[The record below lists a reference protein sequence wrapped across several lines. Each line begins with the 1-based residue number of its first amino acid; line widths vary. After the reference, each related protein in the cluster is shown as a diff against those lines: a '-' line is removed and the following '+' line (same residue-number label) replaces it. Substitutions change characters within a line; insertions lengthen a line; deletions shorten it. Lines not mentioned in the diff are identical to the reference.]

1 MVFADVPA
9 ATNALRGMQGF
20 NFYDRPLVR
29 VARRFAPHA
38 LAACADAAVQRLAF
52 AHGKSDVVAKA
63 DGSWLP
69 PDKRAKAVHGAGA
82 FAVH

>member
-29 VARRFAPHA
+29 LA
-38 LAACADAAVQRLAF
+38 LLRALSAAFADAAVQRLAF

-82 FAVH
+82 FALR